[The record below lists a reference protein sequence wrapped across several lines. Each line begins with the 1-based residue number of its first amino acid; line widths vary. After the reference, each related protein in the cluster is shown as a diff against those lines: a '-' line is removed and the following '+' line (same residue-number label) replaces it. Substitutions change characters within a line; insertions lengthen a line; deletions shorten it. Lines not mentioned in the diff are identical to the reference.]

1 MLLMILMCKFE
12 KKTEMNY
19 RHLGKAGLQV
29 SELSYGSW
37 LNFAKLGS
45 NDSMEKCMKYAYD
58 NGVNFFDNAEGYVY
72 GKSEILMGKILQKM
86 KWSRDTYVVSSKVFF
101 GTGGKLPNQTGLSR
115 KHVFEAC
122 DAALKRLKVSYLD
135 LYFCHRPDP
144 NTPVEETVF
153 SMHQLFMQGK
163 ILYWGTS
170 EWSAEQITEAH
181 AIAKQNHLLAPTMEQ
196 PQYNV
201 LHRERFEGEYQNLY
215 SQFGMGTTIWSPLA
229 SGLLTGK
236 YLKGVPKKS
245 RLALK
250 GLEWLR
256 EKTLGDTERLEKVKK
271 LNQLAEKLGVP
282 LGRLAIAWCLK
293 NKNVSTVIIGAS
305 KLEQLKENLKS
316 SDTVELLT
324 NEVMN
329 EIEKIVDNKPK
340 IKN

>member
-1 MLLMILMCKFE
+1 
-12 KKTEMNY
+12 MNY

-229 SGLLTGK
+229 SGLLTRK
-236 YLKGVPKKS
+236 IFERCSKKIAS
-245 RLALK
+245 R
-250 GLEWLR
+250 
-256 EKTLGDTERLEKVKK
+256 
-271 LNQLAEKLGVP
+271 
-282 LGRLAIAWCLK
+282 
-293 NKNVSTVIIGAS
+293 
-305 KLEQLKENLKS
+305 
-316 SDTVELLT
+316 
-324 NEVMN
+324 
-329 EIEKIVDNKPK
+329 
-340 IKN
+340 IKRVRVAA

>member
-1 MLLMILMCKFE
+1 M
-12 KKTEMNY
+12 
-19 RHLGKAGLQV
+19 
-29 SELSYGSW
+29 
-37 LNFAKLGS
+37 
-45 NDSMEKCMKYAYD
+45 
-58 NGVNFFDNAEGYVY
+58 
-72 GKSEILMGKILQKM
+72 
-86 KWSRDTYVVSSKVFF
+86 
-101 GTGGKLPNQTGLSR
+101 
-115 KHVFEAC
+115 
-122 DAALKRLKVSYLD
+122 
-135 LYFCHRPDP
+135 
-144 NTPVEETVF
+144 
-153 SMHQLFMQGK
+153 
-163 ILYWGTS
+163 
-170 EWSAEQITEAH
+170 
-181 AIAKQNHLLAPTMEQ
+181 
-196 PQYNV
+196 
-201 LHRERFEGEYQNLY
+201 
-215 SQFGMGTTIWSPLA
+215 
-229 SGLLTGK
+229 
-236 YLKGVPKKS
+236 KGVPKKS

>member
-1 MLLMILMCKFE
+1 
-12 KKTEMNY
+12 MNY
-19 RHLGKAGLQV
+19 RQLGKSGLQV

-45 NDSMEKCMKYAYD
+45 NDSMEKCMKYAYN

-153 SMHQLFMQGK
+153 TMHQLFMLGK

-170 EWSAEQITEAH
+170 EWSAEQIIEAH

-196 PQYNV
+196 PQYNL
-201 LHRERFEGEYQNLY
+201 LHRERFESEYHNLY

-236 YLKGVPKKS
+236 YLNGVPKNS

-256 EKTLGDTERLEKVKK
+256 EKTLGDTERLKKVKK
-271 LNQLAEKLGVP
+271 LNQLAEKLGIP

-316 SDTVELLT
+316 SDAVELLT

-329 EIEKIVDNKPK
+329 EIEKIVNNKPK
-340 IKN
+340 SKN

>member
-1 MLLMILMCKFE
+1 MQVKILMCKFE

-19 RHLGKAGLQV
+19 RQLGKSGLQV

-170 EWSAEQITEAH
+170 EWNAEQISEAH

-196 PQYNV
+196 PQYNL
-201 LHRERFEGEYQNLY
+201 LHRERFESEYQNLY
-215 SQFGMGTTIWSPLA
+215 SEFGMGTTIWSPLA

-236 YLKGVPKKS
+236 YLNGVPKNS

-271 LNQLAEKLGVP
+271 LNQLAEKLGIP

-316 SDTVELLT
+316 SDAVELLT
-324 NEVMN
+324 DEVMSA
-329 EIEKIVDNKPK
+329 IEKIVDNKPK